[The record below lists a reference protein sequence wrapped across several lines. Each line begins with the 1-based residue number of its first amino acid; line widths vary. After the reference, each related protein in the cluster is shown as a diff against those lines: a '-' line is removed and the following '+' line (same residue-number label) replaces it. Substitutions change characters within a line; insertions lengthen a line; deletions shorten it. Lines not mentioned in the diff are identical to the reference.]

1 MRKFLKSV
9 VAAVLVASMSVTG
22 SATIA
27 SAKTTTS
34 SSSASA
40 VKTHSVTL
48 HGITFKNV
56 TLDWGSKM
64 NVPVKESYKRK
75 DNAENYGGFPFTAE
89 EEAIMRRALYREQ
102 SLDEYNKMN
111 PYNKTTLTDDDVLAY
126 FEYNCYS
133 PEEAKYRQASIS
145 TSKTTGDVYIS
156 YTSKFDTGKWNIDPE
171 PCCNAN
177 YFTVLRSDITITDAI
192 YYAKNIAGY
201 TKAQVTKM
209 YKTRAVEYLM
219 DKTKERK
226 VGQIKLALADGYD
239 LSVSKSE
246 ANKYWDKCFRH
257 KIAMSDAVINTWSYK
272 ISDMQSNMV
281 YFDVLGRGFT
291 KKDLLEGNLPSGG
304 MFTLTDRAKTV
315 FKKNPALEKL
325 AILSKSYQN
334 THSEFEYEDTDNIFL
349 TGAEAKKLNTY
360 LKKATKGYNVKAYN
374 EIDGVTT
381 WNGDVIAQ
389 LYLVYNYLP
398 ASQVKSLNTYLNKL
412 CKTLGLETKWNTMFV
427 DDRYYDLT
435 SSKIDAGDIVIRHG

>member
-1 MRKFLKSV
+1 MRKFIKSV

-22 SATIA
+22 LATMA
-27 SAKTTTS
+27 SAKTTS
-34 SSSASA
+34 SSVSASA

-64 NVPVKESYKRK
+64 NVPVKESYKRLGC
-75 DNAENYGGFPFTAE
+75 DESELPFTAE
-89 EEAIMRRALYREQ
+89 EEAIMRRALLREQ

-133 PEEAKYRQASIS
+133 PEEAKYRQAITE
-145 TSKTTGDVYIS
+145 TSKTTGDVYVY
-156 YTSKFDTGKWNIDPE
+156 YTNKYDTSKWNIDYM

-177 YFTVLRSDITITDAI
+177 FFTALRSDITITDAI

-209 YKTRAVEYLM
+209 YKTRAVEYLR

-226 VGQIKLALADGYD
+226 TGQIKLALAYGYD
-239 LSVSKSE
+239 LSVSKNE
-246 ANKYWDKCFRH
+246 ANKYWDKCFYH
-257 KIAMSDAVINTWSYK
+257 KIALSDAVVNTWSYK

-281 YFDVLGRGFT
+281 YFDILGRGFT
-291 KKDLLEGNLPSGG
+291 KKDLLMGNLPSGG
-304 MFTLTDRAKTV
+304 MNTLTARAKAV
-315 FKKNPALEKL
+315 FRKNPALEKL
-325 AILSKSYQN
+325 AILSKSYQA
-334 THSEFEYEDTDNIFL
+334 TYSEFEFKNTDNIFL
-349 TGAEAKKLNTY
+349 TNAEAKKLKSY
-360 LKKATKGYNVKAYN
+360 LRKASKGYNVKVYN
-374 EIDGVTT
+374 EIGEATT

-398 ASQVKSLNTYLNKL
+398 ASQVKSLNTYLAKL
-412 CKTLGLETKWNTMFV
+412 CKTLGLETKWNAMFV
-427 DDRYYDLT
+427 DGKDYDLT
-435 SSKIDAGDIVIRHG
+435 RSAFDVSDSIIIRHS